1 MRRVRT
7 TVAALSIFGS
17 CLVLAGCA
25 DDGSWDAPRT
35 PTISVAVADGC
46 PPAVAKARDV
56 ANADP
61 GDSSLLPAG
70 ISPDAG
76 LVCAYSGP
84 LNPSSNHLALTL
96 DASKA
101 GHIVDVLRRLSLKQ
115 PIGSVNCPADTG
127 AFAILAFSYPHHPD
141 VNLWWNTTGCQ
152 SIDNGR
158 IGASQIGSPSFGEF
172 QAAFDSAAGLPEGPV
187 VHRTG

>member
-7 TVAALSIFGS
+7 TVAALSIFGT

-25 DDGSWDAPRT
+25 DDGSWDTPRAPA
-35 PTISVAVADGC
+35 ISVAEAGGC

-76 LVCAYSGP
+76 LVCTYSGP
-84 LNPSSNHLALTL
+84 LNPSNDHLALTL
-96 DASKA
+96 DGGKA
-101 GHIVDVLRRLSLKQ
+101 QHIADALRLLSLKQ
-115 PIGSVNCPADTG
+115 PIGTVSCPADTG
-127 AFAILAFSYPHHPD
+127 AFAILAFSYAHHPD
-141 VNLWWNTTGCQ
+141 VDLWWNTTGCQ

-172 QAAFDSAAGLPEGPV
+172 QAVFDSETGLPEGPV
-187 VHRTG
+187 THRTS